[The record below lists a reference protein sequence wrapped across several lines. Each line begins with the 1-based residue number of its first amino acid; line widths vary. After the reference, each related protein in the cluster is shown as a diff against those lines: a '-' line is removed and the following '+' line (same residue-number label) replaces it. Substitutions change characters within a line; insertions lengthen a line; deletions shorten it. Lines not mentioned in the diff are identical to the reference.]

1 MKEIYFDNSATTPLL
16 PEAREAAVRVL
27 DTVYGN
33 PSSLH
38 SIGLAAE
45 KEISA
50 ARNAVLSALGSDKT
64 KGRLI
69 FCGCGSEASNIAIMG
84 CARAKKFRGT
94 PKLIITDSE
103 HPATENQARA
113 LENEGW
119 EIVRIATRGGALD
132 MSMLDGALDERTAIV
147 SLMLVNN
154 ETGAV
159 YDVPAA
165 FKLARKK
172 APQALLHCDA
182 IQGFLKIPF
191 TARSLGADAISLSAH
206 KIGAMKGV
214 GALWYSPEI
223 EKARRLSPVILGGG
237 QENGLRS
244 GTENTAG
251 IASFGAAA
259 EKNRANASANAQK
272 CAVLTETIINAL
284 TGMPEISFNLPP
296 VRAPHILS
304 ITNSRVRSETL
315 VHFLSAKGI
324 FVSAGSACSS
334 HDKRTSSA
342 LTAFGLSESAAG
354 KTIRVSVSPEYTTDD
369 ALYFCEALREGV
381 TTLAGEK

>member
-16 PEAREAAVRVL
+16 PEAREAALRVL

-69 FCGCGSEASNIAIMG
+69 FCGCGSEASNIAVMG

-132 MSMLDGALDERTAIV
+132 MAMLEGALDERTAIV

-159 YDVPAA
+159 YDVPGA

-214 GALWYSPEI
+214 GALWYSPET

-272 CAVLTETIINAL
+272 CAVLTESIINAL
-284 TGMPEISFNLPP
+284 TGVPEISFNLPKN
-296 VRAPHILS
+296 RAPHILS

-354 KTIRVSVSPEYTTDD
+354 KTIRVSVSPDYTVDD
-369 ALYFCEALREGV
+369 ALYFCEVFKEGV
-381 TTLAGEK
+381 LTLAGEK